1 MTLLI
6 TQVNAYIN
14 GKFEIQDLYIENN
27 KIVKIGQSLDIKADK
42 VIDGTGQY
50 AFPGFVDL
58 HCHLRDPGQTYKED
72 IHTGTKAAAKG
83 GFTTICA
90 MPNTDPVIDN
100 IGSVEY
106 VQRKAKDIGLC
117 KVKVIGASSKKLE
130 GKEIS
135 EIATMKEGGIVA
147 ISDDGK
153 CVQNA
158 KLQQNIMKYAMNF
171 DVPIIIHA
179 EDYNLA
185 GKGQISGGKIATK
198 LGLSGIPGLAEEIII
213 MRDLML
219 AQATKCRV
227 HIAHLSTAKSVE
239 MIRQAK
245 KDGIKVTC
253 EVTPHHLIFNED
265 VLETFDTNYK
275 VKPPLRSEQDR
286 QALISGLIDGTIDV
300 IATDHA
306 PHADFEKEKEFD
318 YAPFGING
326 FETAF
331 ASLYTHLVQKNI
343 ISLELLIE
351 KMSVLPSQWLGLESG
366 HIAENA
372 VADLILADLGSE
384 IEISVDTLV
393 SKAKNT
399 PFIGKTLNGKIIM
412 TLCDGNITWDA
423 TTGFDN

>member
-1 MTLLI
+1 MKTLIKNGEIYIDQNWIKKDILI
-6 TQVNAYIN
+6 EGTLIVEIDNEINENADEIIDAQ
-14 GKFEIQDLYIENN
+14 GK
-27 KIVKIGQSLDIKADK
+27 K
-42 VIDGTGQY
+42 VI
-50 AFPGFVDL
+50 PGFVDL

-72 IHTGTKAAAKG
+72 IHTGTRAAAKG

-90 MPNTDPVIDN
+90 MPNTDPTIDN
-100 IGSVEY
+100 IGEVEY

-147 ISDDGK
+147 VSDDGG

-158 KLQQNIMKYAMNF
+158 KLQSNIMRYAQNF
-171 DVPIIIHA
+171 NVPVIVHA

-198 LGLSGIPGLAEEIII
+198 LGLSGIPALAEEIII
-213 MRDLML
+213 ARDLML
-219 AQATKCRV
+219 AESTKCQLHV
-227 HIAHLSTAKSVE
+227 AHLSTAKSVDL
-239 MIRQAK
+239 IRNAK
-245 KDGIKVTC
+245 KDGINVTC

-265 VLETFDTNYK
+265 RLETFDTNFK
-275 VKPPLRSEQDR
+275 CKPPIRSEKDR
-286 QALISGLIDGTIDV
+286 LALIQGLVDGTIDL

-318 YAPFGING
+318 FAPFGVIG

-331 ASLYTHLVQKNI
+331 AGLYTHLVKKNL

-351 KMSVLPSQWLGLESG
+351 KLAVKPAEWLGLNSG
-366 HIAENA
+366 KIVAGKT
-372 VADLILADLGSE
+372 ADLTIVDLNETIDIKLETIL
-384 IEISVDTLV
+384 
-393 SKAKNT
+393 SKAKNS
-399 PFIGKTLNGKIIM
+399 PFLGETLYGRIDKTI
-412 TLCDGNITWDA
+412 CDGRITWDY
-423 TTGFDN
+423 TQLIED

>member
-1 MTLLI
+1 MSILI
-6 TQVNAYIN
+6 KNAQTYIN
-14 GKFEIQDLYIENN
+14 QKFQKTDVLIE
-27 KIVKIGQSLDIKADK
+27 KDRIVKIAETIEEPADN
-42 VIDGTGQY
+42 VIEAKDNY
-50 AFPGFVDL
+50 LFPGFVDL

-72 IHTGTKAAAKG
+72 IHTGTTAAAKG

-106 VQRKAKDIGLC
+106 VQRKAKDLGLC

-135 EIATMKEGGIVA
+135 EIATMKEGGIIA

-171 DVPIIIHA
+171 DVPVIIHA

-185 GKGQISGGKIATK
+185 GKGQISGGRIATK

-219 AQATKCRV
+219 AQSTKCKLHV
-227 HIAHLSTAKSVE
+227 AHLSTAKSVE
-239 MIRQAK
+239 LIRQAK
-245 KDGIKVTC
+245 KDGINVTC
-253 EVTPHHLIFNED
+253 EVTPHHLIFNEEALLD
-265 VLETFDTNYK
+265 FNTNYK
-275 VKPPLRSEQDR
+275 VKPPLRSEKDR
-286 QALISGLIDGTIDV
+286 LALIEGLIDGTIDV

-331 ASLYTHLVQKNI
+331 ASLYTHLVLNQT

-351 KMSVLPSQWLGLESG
+351 KMSVKPSEWLKLESG
-366 HIAENA
+366 IIKEGSI
-372 VADLILADLGSE
+372 ADLIIVDLNDI
-384 IEISVDTLV
+384 IELTIDNIISK
-393 SKAKNT
+393 SKNT
-399 PFIGKTLNGKIIM
+399 PFIGEKLHGKILHTI
-412 TLCDGNITWDA
+412 CEGKITWDSSQVIEK
-423 TTGFDN
+423 